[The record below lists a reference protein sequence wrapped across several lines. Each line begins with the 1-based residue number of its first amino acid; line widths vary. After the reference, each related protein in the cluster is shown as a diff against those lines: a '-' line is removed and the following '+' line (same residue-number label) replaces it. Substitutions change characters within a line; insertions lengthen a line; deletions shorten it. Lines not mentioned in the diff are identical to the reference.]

1 MEKEIFEGNYIIYSD
16 GRIWSIKRSKFL
28 KASLHHSGY
37 TRVCIGINKKTYN
50 IHRLVAEAFIPNP
63 NNLPMINHINEIKSD
78 NRVENLEWCTNRYNI
93 TYSCGNKIPGV
104 HFFKGKY
111 RVRIYINKKHTHI
124 GSFNTIEE
132 ANQFRL
138 NFISEHNF

>member
-1 MEKEIFEGNYIIYSD
+1 MKKEIFEGRYIIHSD
-16 GRIWSIKRSKFL
+16 GQIWSVKRNKFL
-28 KASLHHSGY
+28 KASVHQSGY
-37 TRVCIGINKKTYN
+37 TRICFNKKDRF

-63 NNLPMINHINEIKSD
+63 NNFPMVNHINEIKSD
-78 NRVENLEWCTNRYNI
+78 NRVENLEWCNNRHNI
-93 TYSCGNKIPGV
+93 THSLGNEIPGV

-111 RVRIYINKKHTHI
+111 RVRIYINGKNAHI

-138 NFISEHNF
+138 NFISEHNL

>member
-1 MEKEIFEGNYIIYSD
+1 MEKEIFEGKYIIYPN
-16 GRIWSIKRSKFL
+16 GQIWSVRRNKFL
-28 KASLHHSGY
+28 KASVHHTGY
-37 TRVCIGINKKTYN
+37 TRICVDKKDRF

-78 NRVENLEWCTNRYNI
+78 NRVENLEWCNNRHNI
-93 TYSCGNKIPGV
+93 THSIGGKNPGV

-111 RVRIYINKKHTHI
+111 RVRICINGKNTHI

-132 ANQFRL
+132 SNQFRL
-138 NFISEHNF
+138 NFISEHNL